1 MARAI
6 AKLKFPEASGGLNLT
21 LPTAALHSLDAAFA
35 EITERTS
42 FDTPNRQNGGM
53 RSLAP
58 ALLLVVIP
66 LSAQLTPNPEFRET
80 AVIPAFHRRNPNIV
94 HFQTFYRKDLDGTH
108 TLLLIRGGGPT
119 PRWRLPLK
127 YFWWNRDDLVGL
139 FLMKTGNPDLVW
151 ELAIL
156 ANKHDIRVEVVRADN
171 SSIVLSR
178 FGDYCIQTDSMK
190 LFFDVTS
197 KRVLKRVEF
206 APLPV
211 REILALD
218 DDLYVVVGSQEQT
231 VVVRLDEGEPIL
243 TMGAEM
249 EPALARAREAP
260 AGHVTP
266 FVSSSFAIRR
276 EYLPIGS
283 QGRFA
288 ASLVF
293 QPYTRA
299 VEGVAERVGDE
310 YKLYELPK
318 STYEEFARARPRRV
332 KDGYRPEV
340 ATFEE
345 VIGTYQIVG
354 DRFWFGKAFYDGEGL
369 TGVGGFGY
377 FDPKEKKYVV
387 FSPPEVAP
395 WSASALLVEGK
406 DIWLG
411 LARHPEGATYSGGLL
426 RYERDSGQAEE
437 FDVGEVI
444 SQIKR
449 WQGWLYLA
457 TANGLYILQDDRL
470 RRHVFEPTL
479 DGGTA
484 IFKSHP

>member
-1 MARAI
+1 
-6 AKLKFPEASGGLNLT
+6 
-21 LPTAALHSLDAAFA
+21 
-35 EITERTS
+35 
-42 FDTPNRQNGGM
+42 M

-58 ALLLVVIP
+58 ALLLAVIP

-94 HFQTFYRKDLDGTH
+94 HFQTFYRKDLDGGH
-108 TLLLIRGGGPT
+108 TLLLVRGGAAT
-119 PRWRLPLK
+119 REWRSPLK
-127 YFWWNRDDLVGL
+127 HFRWNRDDLLGLFLILLGL
-139 FLMKTGNPDLVW
+139 FLMKTDDPEVVW
-151 ELAIL
+151 ELAIV
-156 ANKHDIRVEVVRADN
+156 ANKHDVRVEVERADD

-178 FGDYCIQTDSMK
+178 TMGDYGFRADTIK
-190 LFFDVTS
+190 LFFDLKS
-197 KRVLKRVEF
+197 KRLLERADYPPV
-206 APLPV
+206 PV
-211 REILALD
+211 REIFLVD
-218 DDLYVVVGSQEQT
+218 DQLFLVAGTEPQT
-231 VVVRLDEGEPIL
+231 LVATVYDGEPIL
-243 TMGAEM
+243 AVGAEM
-249 EPALARAREAP
+249 EPALARAWEAP
-260 AGHVTP
+260 AGQVTP

-299 VEGVAERVGDE
+299 VEGVAERIGDE
-310 YKLYELPK
+310 YKLHVLPK

-332 KDGYRPEV
+332 QDGYRPEV

-354 DRFWFGKAFYDGEGL
+354 ERFWFGKTFYDGEGV

-377 FDPKEKKYVV
+377 FDPEERKYVV
-387 FSPPEVAP
+387 FSPAELAD
-395 WSASALLVEGK
+395 WSASALLVEEK

-411 LARHPEGATYSGGLL
+411 LVGHPEGATYSGGLL
-426 RYERDSGQAEE
+426 RYERDSGEAEE

-444 SQIKR
+444 FQMKR
-449 WQGWLYLA
+449 WQGSLYLA
-457 TANGLYILQDDRL
+457 TANGLYVLQDNRL
-470 RRHVFEPTL
+470 TRYVFEPTL

-484 IFKSHP
+484 IFKSQP

>member
-1 MARAI
+1 
-6 AKLKFPEASGGLNLT
+6 
-21 LPTAALHSLDAAFA
+21 
-35 EITERTS
+35 
-42 FDTPNRQNGGM
+42 M
-53 RSLAP
+53 RFLAP
-58 ALLLVVIP
+58 AVLLAVIP

-94 HFQTFYRKDLDGTH
+94 HFQTFYRKDLDGRH
-108 TLLLIRGGGPT
+108 TLLLVRGGAAT
-119 PRWRLPLK
+119 RRWPLPLK
-127 YFWWNRDDLVGL
+127 HFWWNRDDLLGL
-139 FLMKTGNPDLVW
+139 FLMKTDDPDLVW
-151 ELAIL
+151 EMAMLASD
-156 ANKHDIRVEVVRADN
+156 NDYRVNVARVDD

-178 FGDYCIQTDSMK
+178 TVGDYGFRADTIK
-190 LFFDVTS
+190 LFFDLKF
-197 KRVLKRVEF
+197 KRLLKQIEF

-211 REILALD
+211 RQILAVND
-218 DDLYVVVGSQEQT
+218 NLYFVVGTREQT
-231 VVVRLDEGEPIL
+231 VVARLDEDEPVL
-243 TMGAEM
+243 AVGAEM

-276 EYLPIGS
+276 EYLSIGS

-299 VEGVAERVGDE
+299 VEGVAERIGDE
-310 YKLYELPK
+310 YKLHVLPK

-332 KDGYRPEV
+332 RDGYRPDV
-340 ATFEE
+340 AAFGE
-345 VIGTYQIVG
+345 VIGPYQIVG
-354 DRFWFGKAFYDGEGL
+354 ERFWFGKTFSDGEGH

-377 FDPKEKKYVV
+377 FDPQEKKYVV
-387 FSPPEVAP
+387 FSPPEIAP
-395 WSASALLVEGK
+395 WSASALLVEEK

-411 LARHPEGATYSGGLL
+411 LVGHPEGATYSGGLL
-426 RYERDSGQAEE
+426 RYERDSGEAEE

-449 WQGWLYLA
+449 WQGSLYLA
-457 TANGLYILQDDRL
+457 TANGLYILQDNRL
-470 RRHVFEPTL
+470 TRYFFEPTL

-484 IFKSHP
+484 IFKSQP

>member
-1 MARAI
+1 MVI
-6 AKLKFPEASGGLNLT
+6 ISDT
-21 LPTAALHSLDAAFA
+21 AFA
-35 EITERTS
+35 EITPSSTR
-42 FDTPNRQNGGM
+42 FDAVNRQNRGM

-58 ALLLVVIP
+58 AVLLAVIP
-66 LSAQLTPNPEFRET
+66 LSAQVTPNPEFRET
-80 AVIPAFHRRNPNIV
+80 AVIPAFHRRNPNTV
-94 HFQTFYRKDLDGTH
+94 HFQTFYRKDLDGGH
-108 TLLLIRGGGPT
+108 TLLLVRGGAPT
-119 PRWRLPLK
+119 SGWRLPLK
-127 YFWWNRDDLVGL
+127 QFWWNRDDLLGL
-139 FLMKTGNPDLVW
+139 FLMKTDDPDLVW
-151 ELAIL
+151 EMAIL
-156 ANKHDIRVEVVRADN
+156 ANKHDVRVEVERADD

-190 LFFDVTS
+190 LFFNVAF
-197 KRVLKRVEF
+197 KRVLKQIEF
-206 APLPV
+206 EPLPV
-211 REILALD
+211 RQILAVND
-218 DDLYVVVGSQEQT
+218 NLYFVVGTREQT
-231 VVVRLDEGEPIL
+231 VVARLDEDEPVL
-243 TMGAEM
+243 AVGAEM

-276 EYLPIGS
+276 EYLSIGS

-332 KDGYRPEV
+332 RDGYRPDV
-340 ATFEE
+340 AAFEE
-345 VIGTYQIVG
+345 VIGPYQIVG
-354 DRFWFGKAFYDGEGL
+354 ERFWFGKAFYDGEGL

-377 FDPKEKKYVV
+377 FDPEERKYIV
-387 FSPPEVAP
+387 FSPPEVAR
-395 WSASALLVEGK
+395 WSASALLVEEK

-411 LARHPEGATYSGGLL
+411 LVGHPEGATYSGGLL
-426 RYERDSGQAEE
+426 RYERDSGEAEE
-437 FDVGEVI
+437 LDVGEVI

-449 WQGWLYLA
+449 WQGSLYLA

-470 RRHVFEPTL
+470 TRYVFEPTL

-484 IFKSHP
+484 IFKSQP

>member
-1 MARAI
+1 M
-6 AKLKFPEASGGLNLT
+6 L
-21 LPTAALHSLDAAFA
+21 
-35 EITERTS
+35 
-42 FDTPNRQNGGM
+42 
-53 RSLAP
+53 LA
-58 ALLLVVIP
+58 VIP
-66 LSAQLTPNPEFRET
+66 ISAQLTPNPEFRET

-94 HFQTFYRKDLDGTH
+94 HFQTFYRKDLDGRQ
-108 TLLLIRGGGPT
+108 TLLLVHGGAPT
-119 PRWRLPLK
+119 SGWRLPLK
-127 YFWWNRDDLVGL
+127 QFWWNRDDLVGL
-139 FLMKTGNPDLVW
+139 FLMKTDDPDVVW

-156 ANKHDIRVEVVRADN
+156 ANKHDVRVEVERADD

-190 LFFDVTS
+190 LFFDVAF
-197 KRVLKRVEF
+197 KRVLKQIEF
-206 APLPV
+206 EPLPV
-211 REILALD
+211 RQILAVND
-218 DDLYVVVGSQEQT
+218 NLYFVVGTREQT
-231 VVVRLDEGEPIL
+231 VVARLDEDEPVL
-243 TMGAEM
+243 AVGAEM

-276 EYLPIGS
+276 EYLSIGS

-332 KDGYRPEV
+332 RDGYRPDV
-340 ATFEE
+340 AAFEE
-345 VIGTYQIVG
+345 VIGPYQIVG
-354 DRFWFGKAFYDGEGL
+354 ERFWFGKAFYDGEGL

-377 FDPKEKKYVV
+377 FDPEERKYIV
-387 FSPPEVAP
+387 FSPPEVAR
-395 WSASALLVEGK
+395 WSASALLVEEK

-411 LARHPEGATYSGGLL
+411 LVGHPEGATYSGGLL
-426 RYERDSGQAEE
+426 RYERDSDEAEE
-437 FDVGEVI
+437 LDVGEVI

-449 WQGWLYLA
+449 WQGPLYLA

-470 RRHVFEPTL
+470 TRYVFEPTIE
-479 DGGTA
+479 GGTA
-484 IFKSHP
+484 IFKSQP

>member
-1 MARAI
+1 
-6 AKLKFPEASGGLNLT
+6 
-21 LPTAALHSLDAAFA
+21 
-35 EITERTS
+35 
-42 FDTPNRQNGGM
+42 M
-53 RSLAP
+53 RFLAP
-58 ALLLVVIP
+58 AVLLVVIP

-80 AVIPAFHRRNPNIV
+80 GVIPAFHRRNPNIV
-94 HFQTFYRKDLDGTH
+94 HFQTFYRKDLDGRH
-108 TLLLIRGGGPT
+108 TLLLVHGGAPT
-119 PRWRLPLK
+119 SGWRLPLK
-127 YFWWNRDDLVGL
+127 QFWWNRDDLLGL
-139 FLMKTGNPDLVW
+139 FLMKTDDPDLVW
-151 ELAIL
+151 EMAMLASDNDYQVNV
-156 ANKHDIRVEVVRADN
+156 ARVDD

-178 FGDYCIQTDSMK
+178 TVGAYGFRAGTIK
-190 LFFDVTS
+190 LFFDLKS
-197 KRVLKRVEF
+197 KRLLERADYPPV
-206 APLPV
+206 PV
-211 REILALD
+211 REIFLVNDQLFLVAGAKPQTLVATVREDEPVLA
-218 DDLYVVVGSQEQT
+218 V
-231 VVVRLDEGEPIL
+231 
-243 TMGAEM
+243 GAET

-276 EYLPIGS
+276 EYLSIGS

-310 YKLYELPK
+310 YKLYELPT
-318 STYEEFARARPRRV
+318 STYEEFARARPKRV
-332 KDGYRPEV
+332 QDGYRPEV

-354 DRFWFGKAFYDGEGL
+354 ERFWFGKAFSDGEGL

-377 FDPKEKKYVV
+377 FDPEERKYVV
-387 FSPPEVAP
+387 FSTAELAD
-395 WSASALLVEGK
+395 WSASALLVEEK

-411 LARHPEGATYSGGLL
+411 LVGHPEGATYSGGLL
-426 RYERDSGQAEE
+426 RYERDSGEAEE

-449 WQGWLYLA
+449 WQGSLYLA

-470 RRHVFEPTL
+470 TRYVFEPTL
-479 DGGTA
+479 EGGTA
-484 IFKSHP
+484 IFKSQP

>member
-1 MARAI
+1 
-6 AKLKFPEASGGLNLT
+6 
-21 LPTAALHSLDAAFA
+21 
-35 EITERTS
+35 
-42 FDTPNRQNGGM
+42 M

-58 ALLLVVIP
+58 AVLLAVIP
-66 LSAQLTPNPEFRET
+66 LSAQVTPNPEFRET
-80 AVIPAFHRRNPNIV
+80 AVIPAFHRRNPNTV
-94 HFQTFYRKDLDGTH
+94 HFQTFYRKDLDGGH
-108 TLLLIRGGGPT
+108 TLLLVRGGAPT
-119 PRWRLPLK
+119 SGWRLPLK
-127 YFWWNRDDLVGL
+127 QFWWNRDDLLGL
-139 FLMKTGNPDLVW
+139 FLMKTDDPDLVW
-151 ELAIL
+151 EMAIL
-156 ANKHDIRVEVVRADN
+156 ANKHDVRVEVERADD

-190 LFFDVTS
+190 LFFNVAF
-197 KRVLKRVEF
+197 KRVLKQIEF
-206 APLPV
+206 EPLPV
-211 REILALD
+211 RQILAVND
-218 DDLYVVVGSQEQT
+218 NLYFVVGTREQT
-231 VVVRLDEGEPIL
+231 VVARLDEDEPVL
-243 TMGAEM
+243 AVGAEM

-276 EYLPIGS
+276 EYLSIGS

-332 KDGYRPEV
+332 RDGYRPDV
-340 ATFEE
+340 AAFEE
-345 VIGTYQIVG
+345 VIGPYQIVG
-354 DRFWFGKAFYDGEGL
+354 ERFWFGKAFYDGEGL

-377 FDPKEKKYVV
+377 FDPEERKYIV
-387 FSPPEVAP
+387 FSPPEVAR
-395 WSASALLVEGK
+395 WSASALLVEEK

-411 LARHPEGATYSGGLL
+411 LVGHPEGATYSGGLL
-426 RYERDSGQAEE
+426 RYERDSGEAEE
-437 FDVGEVI
+437 LDVGEVI

-449 WQGWLYLA
+449 WQGSLYLA
-457 TANGLYILQDDRL
+457 TANGLYLLQDDRL
-470 RRHVFEPTL
+470 TRYVFEPTL

-484 IFKSHP
+484 IFKSQP

>member
-1 MARAI
+1 
-6 AKLKFPEASGGLNLT
+6 
-21 LPTAALHSLDAAFA
+21 
-35 EITERTS
+35 
-42 FDTPNRQNGGM
+42 M

-58 ALLLVVIP
+58 AVLLAVIP

-94 HFQTFYRKDLDGTH
+94 HFQTFYRKDLDGRH
-108 TLLLIRGGGPT
+108 TLLLVHGGAPT
-119 PRWRLPLK
+119 SGWRLPLK
-127 YFWWNRDDLVGL
+127 HFWWNRDDLLGL
-139 FLMKTGNPDLVW
+139 FLMKTDDPDVVW

-156 ANKHDIRVEVVRADN
+156 ANKHDVRVEVERADD

-190 LFFDVTS
+190 LFFDVAF
-197 KRVLKRVEF
+197 KRVLKQIEF
-206 APLPV
+206 EPLPV
-211 REILALD
+211 RQILAVND
-218 DDLYVVVGSQEQT
+218 NLYFVVGTREQT
-231 VVVRLDEGEPIL
+231 VVARLDEDEPVL
-243 TMGAEM
+243 AVGAEM

-299 VEGVAERVGDE
+299 VEGVAERIGDE
-310 YKLYELPK
+310 YKLHVLPK

-332 KDGYRPEV
+332 QDGYRPEV

-354 DRFWFGKAFYDGEGL
+354 ERFWFGKAFYDGEGL

-377 FDPKEKKYVV
+377 FDPEERKYVV
-387 FSPPEVAP
+387 FSPAELAD
-395 WSASALLVEGK
+395 WSASALLVEEK

-411 LARHPEGATYSGGLL
+411 LVGRPEGATYSGGLL
-426 RYERDSGQAEE
+426 RYERDSGEAEE
-437 FDVGEVI
+437 FDIGEII

-449 WQGWLYLA
+449 WQGSLYLA
-457 TANGLYILQDDRL
+457 TANGLYVLQDDRL
-470 RRHVFEPTL
+470 TRYVFEPTL

-484 IFKSHP
+484 IFKSRP

>member
-1 MARAI
+1 
-6 AKLKFPEASGGLNLT
+6 
-21 LPTAALHSLDAAFA
+21 
-35 EITERTS
+35 
-42 FDTPNRQNGGM
+42 M

-58 ALLLVVIP
+58 ALLLAVIP

-94 HFQTFYRKDLDGTH
+94 HFQTFYRKDLDGKH
-108 TLLLIRGGGPT
+108 TLLLVRGGAPT
-119 PRWRLPLK
+119 PGWPLPLK
-127 YFWWNRDDLVGL
+127 HLLWTRDDLLGM
-139 FLMKTGNPDLVW
+139 FLMKAGNPDLVW
-151 ELAIL
+151 EMAMLASDNDYQVNV
-156 ANKHDIRVEVVRADN
+156 ARVDD

-178 FGDYCIQTDSMK
+178 SVGAYGFRADTIK
-190 LFFDVTS
+190 LFFDLKS
-197 KRVLKRVEF
+197 KRLLERADYPPV
-206 APLPV
+206 PV
-211 REILALD
+211 REIFLVNDQLFLVA
-218 DDLYVVVGSQEQT
+218 GAKPQT
-231 VVVRLDEGEPIL
+231 LVATVREGEPIL
-243 TMGAEM
+243 AVGAEM

-260 AGHVTP
+260 EGHVTP

-276 EYLPIGS
+276 QYLPIGS

-332 KDGYRPEV
+332 QDGYRPEV

-354 DRFWFGKAFYDGEGL
+354 ERFWFGKAFYDGEGL

-377 FDPKEKKYVV
+377 FDPEERKYVV
-387 FSPPEVAP
+387 FSPGEIAP
-395 WSASALLVEGK
+395 WSASALLVEEK

-411 LARHPEGATYSGGLL
+411 LVGHPEGATYSGGLL
-426 RYERDSGQAEE
+426 RYERDSGEAEE

-444 SQIKR
+444 SQMKR
-449 WQGWLYLA
+449 WQGSLYLA

-470 RRHVFEPTL
+470 TRYVFEPTL
-479 DGGTA
+479 EGGTA
-484 IFKSHP
+484 IFKSQP

>member
-1 MARAI
+1 
-6 AKLKFPEASGGLNLT
+6 
-21 LPTAALHSLDAAFA
+21 
-35 EITERTS
+35 
-42 FDTPNRQNGGM
+42 M

-58 ALLLVVIP
+58 ALLLAVIP

-94 HFQTFYRKDLDGTH
+94 HFQTSYRKDLDGRH
-108 TLLLIRGGGPT
+108 TLLLVRGGAPT
-119 PRWRLPLK
+119 RGWPLPLK
-127 YFWWNRDDLVGL
+127 QFWWNRDDLLGL
-139 FLMKTGNPDLVW
+139 FLMKTDDPDVVW
-151 ELAIL
+151 ELAIV
-156 ANKHDIRVEVVRADN
+156 ANKHDLRVEVERADD

-178 FGDYCIQTDSMK
+178 FGNYGIQTDSMK
-190 LFFDVTS
+190 LFFDVAS
-197 KRVLKRVEF
+197 KRVLKRIEF
-206 APLPV
+206 EPLPV
-211 REILALD
+211 RQILAVND
-218 DDLYVVVGSQEQT
+218 NLYFVVGTREQT
-231 VVVRLDEGEPIL
+231 VVARLDEDEPVL
-243 TMGAEM
+243 AVGAEM

-276 EYLPIGS
+276 EYLSIGS

-332 KDGYRPEV
+332 RDGYRPDV
-340 ATFEE
+340 AAFEE

-354 DRFWFGKAFYDGEGL
+354 ERFWFGKAFSDGEGL

-377 FDPKEKKYVV
+377 FDPEERKYIV
-387 FSPPEVAP
+387 FSPPEVAR
-395 WSASALLVEGK
+395 WSASALLVEEK

-426 RYERDSGQAEE
+426 RYQRDSGEAEE

-444 SQIKR
+444 SQMKR
-449 WQGWLYLA
+449 WQGSLYLA

-470 RRHVFEPTL
+470 TRYVFEPTL
-479 DGGTA
+479 EGGTA
-484 IFKSHP
+484 IFKSQP

>member
-1 MARAI
+1 
-6 AKLKFPEASGGLNLT
+6 
-21 LPTAALHSLDAAFA
+21 
-35 EITERTS
+35 
-42 FDTPNRQNGGM
+42 M

-58 ALLLVVIP
+58 AVLLLVIP
-66 LSAQLTPNPEFRET
+66 VSAQLTPNPEFRET

-94 HFQTFYRKDLDGTH
+94 HFQTFYRKDLDGRH
-108 TLLLIRGGGPT
+108 TLLLVRGGAPT
-119 PRWRLPLK
+119 PGWRLPLK
-127 YFWWNRDDLVGL
+127 QFSWTRDDLLGL

-156 ANKHDIRVEVVRADN
+156 ARRNGYHVNVARVDD

-178 FGDYCIQTDSMK
+178 SLGDYGFRAGTIK
-190 LFFDVTS
+190 LFFDVKS
-197 KRVLKRVEF
+197 KRLLKQIEF

-211 REILALD
+211 RKILAVN
-218 DDLYVVVGSQEQT
+218 DDLYSVVGTEPQT
-231 VVVRLDEGEPIL
+231 LVATLRDGEPIL
-243 TMGAEM
+243 AVGAET
-249 EPALARAREAP
+249 EAALAHAWEVP
-260 AGHVTP
+260 AASVTP

-276 EYLPIGS
+276 EYLSIGS

-299 VEGVAERVGDE
+299 VEGVAERVGGE

-318 STYEEFARARPRRV
+318 STYEEFARARPGRV
-332 KDGYRPEV
+332 KDGYRPDV
-340 ATFEE
+340 AAFEE
-345 VIGTYQIVG
+345 VIGPYQIVG

-377 FDPKEKKYVV
+377 FDPEERKYVV
-387 FSPPEVAP
+387 FSPPEIAP
-395 WSASALLVEGK
+395 WSASALLVEEK

-411 LARHPEGATYSGGLL
+411 LVRHPEGATYSGGLL
-426 RYERDSGQAEE
+426 RYERDSGEAEE

-444 SQIKR
+444 FQMKR
-449 WQGWLYLA
+449 WQGSLYLA
-457 TANGLYILQDDRL
+457 TADGLYILQDNRL
-470 RRHVFEPTL
+470 TRYVFEPTL

-484 IFKSHP
+484 IFKSRP